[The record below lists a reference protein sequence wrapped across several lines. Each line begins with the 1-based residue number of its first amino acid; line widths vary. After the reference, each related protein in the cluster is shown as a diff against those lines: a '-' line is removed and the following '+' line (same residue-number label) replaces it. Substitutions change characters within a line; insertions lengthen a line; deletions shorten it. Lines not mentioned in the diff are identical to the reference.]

1 MSHAFSNTKEE
12 GFSFKELLEKRKQI
26 MRERDE
32 YIEIPLNTMKE
43 TKTTQTLPELQAHPE
58 LQDQLQTQVQTQPRK
73 KTNKS
78 CKYITCTISI
88 VGLIILND
96 YILLTFFI

>member
-1 MSHAFSNTKEE
+1 MSHVFSNTKEE

-26 MRERDE
+26 MRDKDE
-32 YIEIPLNTMKE
+32 YIEIPLNTIKE
-43 TKTTQTLPELQAHPE
+43 TKTTQTLTQPQPRA
-58 LQDQLQTQVQTQPRK
+58 QLQTQLRK

-78 CKYITCTISI
+78 CKYMACTISI

>member
-43 TKTTQTLPELQAHPE
+43 TKTTQTLPELQGQPLSHPLPE
-58 LQDQLQTQVQTQPRK
+58 LQTQPRK